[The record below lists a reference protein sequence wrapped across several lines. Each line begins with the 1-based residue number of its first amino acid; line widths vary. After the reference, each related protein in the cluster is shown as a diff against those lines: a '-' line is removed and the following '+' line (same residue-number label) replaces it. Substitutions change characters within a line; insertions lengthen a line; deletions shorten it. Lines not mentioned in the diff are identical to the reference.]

1 MKKIIKSIF
10 LCILSLSLFCVSG
23 CSTNDNSKIVDD
35 KILKEEQKEKV
46 AYKYEPNF
54 DSLDDKDLLRY
65 VKDDV
70 YSNVVESIPDGYYI
84 DNVETAYVSQEYL
97 DELEYNSQ
105 SNVFFGYTLSDI
117 ENVYKDQKYV
127 FTLSDAGETVVQPFE
142 SYDKTFEKVAKNVAV
157 GTGVIL
163 VCVTVSAATAGTG
176 ATAISMIFAASAKT
190 GTAMALSG
198 GAIGAAATG
207 IVTGIQTG
215 DVERSLKAAAVSG
228 SEGFK
233 MGALTGVV
241 QGGASEAIA
250 LKGMTLNGLSMNEAA
265 MIQKESKYP
274 NGVIKQIHNM
284 DEYNA
289 LKSADLKA
297 TMVNGKTA
305 LIKDNIDLNFV
316 DEAGNTNLERMAN
329 GYSPLDK
336 SGNKYQL
343 HHIGQKN
350 DATLAVLTQKEHQNK
365 VLHSFKDVSE
375 IDRTAFRE
383 QREEFWKTMAA
394 MLG

>member
-1 MKKIIKSIF
+1 MKRIIKNIF
-10 LCILSLSLFCVSG
+10 LCLMSFSLLCVTG
-23 CSTNDNSKIVDD
+23 CNTNTNSENVD
-35 KILKEEQKEKV
+35 KKTTEEKKEITT
-46 AYKYEPNF
+46 YKYEPNF
-54 DSLDDKDLLRY
+54 DSLNDEDLLRY
-65 VKDDV
+65 VRDDV
-70 YSNVVESIPDGYYI
+70 YSNVVESIPDGYYV
-84 DNVETAYVSQEYL
+84 DNVDTAYISQEYL
-97 DELEYNSQ
+97 DELEYNSK
-105 SNVFFGYTLSDI
+105 SNVFFGYSLKDI
-117 ENVYKDQKYV
+117 ESVYKDQKYV
-127 FTLSDAGETVVQPFE
+127 FTLSDTGETIVQPFD
-142 SYDKTFEKVAKNVAV
+142 SYDETFEKVAKNVAV

-176 ATAISMIFAASAKT
+176 APAISMIFAASAKT
-190 GTAMALSG
+190 GTVMALSG
-198 GAIGAAATG
+198 GAIGATATG

-215 DVERSLKAAAVSG
+215 DVERSLKEAAVSG

-233 MGALTGVV
+233 MGAITGVV

-274 NGVIKQIHNM
+274 NNVIKQIHNM

-297 TMVNGKTA
+297 KMVNGKTA
-305 LIKDNIDLNFV
+305 LIKENIDLNLV
-316 DEAGNTNLERMAN
+316 DEMGHTNLERMAE

-336 SGNKYQL
+336 NGHKYEL

-350 DATLAVLTQKEHQNK
+350 DATLAVLTREEHDSEFLHGFKEI
-365 VLHSFKDVSE
+365 SE
-375 IDRTAFRE
+375 IDRKAFKK
-383 QREEFWKTMAA
+383 QRQQFWMTMAT

>member
-1 MKKIIKSIF
+1 MKRIIKNIF
-10 LCILSLSLFCVSG
+10 LCLMSFSLFCVTG
-23 CSTNDNSKIVDD
+23 CNTNTNSENVD
-35 KILKEEQKEKV
+35 KKTTEEKKEITT
-46 AYKYEPNF
+46 YKYEANF
-54 DSLDDKDLLRY
+54 DSLNDEDLLRY
-65 VKDDV
+65 VRDDV
-70 YSNVVESIPDGYYI
+70 YSNVVESIPDGYYV
-84 DNVETAYVSQEYL
+84 DNVDTAYISQEYL
-97 DELEYNSQ
+97 DELEYNSK
-105 SNVFFGYTLSDI
+105 SNVFFGYSLKDI
-117 ENVYKDQKYV
+117 ESVYKDQKYV
-127 FTLSDAGETVVQPFE
+127 FTLSDTGETIVQPFD
-142 SYDKTFEKVAKNVAV
+142 SYDETFEKVAKNVAV

-176 ATAISMIFAASAKT
+176 APAISMIFAASAKT
-190 GTAMALSG
+190 GTVMALSG
-198 GAIGAAATG
+198 GAIGATATG

-215 DVERSLKAAAVSG
+215 DVERSLKEAAVSG

-233 MGALTGVV
+233 MGAITGVV

-274 NGVIKQIHNM
+274 NNVIKQIHNM

-297 TMVNGKTA
+297 KMVNGKTA
-305 LIKDNIDLNFV
+305 LIKENIDLNLV
-316 DEAGNTNLERMAN
+316 DEMGHTNLERMAE

-336 SGNKYQL
+336 NGHSYEL

-350 DATLAVLTQKEHQNK
+350 DATLAVLTREEHDSKFLHGFKEI
-365 VLHSFKDVSE
+365 SE
-375 IDRTAFRE
+375 IDRKAFKK
-383 QREEFWKTMAA
+383 QRKQFWKTMAA

>member
-1 MKKIIKSIF
+1 M
-10 LCILSLSLFCVSG
+10 
-23 CSTNDNSKIVDD
+23 
-35 KILKEEQKEKV
+35 
-46 AYKYEPNF
+46 
-54 DSLDDKDLLRY
+54 
-65 VKDDV
+65 
-70 YSNVVESIPDGYYI
+70 
-84 DNVETAYVSQEYL
+84 
-97 DELEYNSQ
+97 
-105 SNVFFGYTLSDI
+105 FFGYSLKDI
-117 ENVYKDQKYV
+117 ESVYKDQKYV
-127 FTLSDAGETVVQPFE
+127 FTLSDTGETIVQPFD
-142 SYDKTFEKVAKNVAV
+142 SYDETFEKVAKNVAV

-176 ATAISMIFAASAKT
+176 APAISMIFAASAKT
-190 GTAMALSG
+190 GTVMALSG
-198 GAIGAAATG
+198 GAIGATATG

-215 DVERSLKAAAVSG
+215 DVERSLKEAAVSG

-233 MGALTGVV
+233 MGAITGVV

-274 NGVIKQIHNM
+274 NNVIKQIHNM

-297 TMVNGKTA
+297 KMVNGKTA
-305 LIKDNIDLNFV
+305 LIKENIDLNLV
-316 DEAGNTNLERMAN
+316 DEMGHTNLERMAE

-336 SGNKYQL
+336 NGHKYEL

-350 DATLAVLTQKEHQNK
+350 DATLAVLTREEHDSKFLHGFKEI
-365 VLHSFKDVSE
+365 SE
-375 IDRTAFRE
+375 IDRKAFKK
-383 QREEFWKTMAA
+383 QRKQFWKTMAA